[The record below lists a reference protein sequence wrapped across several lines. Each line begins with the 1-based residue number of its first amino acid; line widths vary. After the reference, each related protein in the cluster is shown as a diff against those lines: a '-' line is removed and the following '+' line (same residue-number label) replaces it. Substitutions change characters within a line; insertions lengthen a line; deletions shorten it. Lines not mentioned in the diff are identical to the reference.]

1 MWPKYQSFGFSI
13 SPSNEHSGLISFG
26 MDWFDLLAVRRWV
39 RWGIEVGDTVLR
51 EHEIGK

>member
-1 MWPKYQSFGFSI
+1 
-13 SPSNEHSGLISFG
+13 

-39 RWGIEVGDTVLR
+39 RWGIEVGDAVLR